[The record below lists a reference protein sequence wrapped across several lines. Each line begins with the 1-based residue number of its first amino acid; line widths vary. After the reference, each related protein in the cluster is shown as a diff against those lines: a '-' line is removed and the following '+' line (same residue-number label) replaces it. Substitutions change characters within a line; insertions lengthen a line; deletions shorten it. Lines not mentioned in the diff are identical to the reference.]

1 MDHSAGQSQRSIEEQ
16 QAAVTENMAG
26 IEARVQATI
35 EGLKSTVYHGMEGFK
50 QMQETAD
57 GAKTTVDEILERVKE
72 TVNGMVERVKPAAD
86 LLDGVQQNP
95 WLLMGSA
102 ILTGYILGS
111 FAREHTSDR

>member
-1 MDHSAGQSQRSIEEQ
+1 
-16 QAAVTENMAG
+16 MAG
-26 IEARVQATI
+26 IEERVQATVD
-35 EGLKSTVYHGMEGFK
+35 GLKSTVHHAMDGFK

-57 GAKTTVDEILERVKE
+57 GAKTTVDEILEHVKE

-86 LLDGVQQNP
+86 LLDGMQQNA